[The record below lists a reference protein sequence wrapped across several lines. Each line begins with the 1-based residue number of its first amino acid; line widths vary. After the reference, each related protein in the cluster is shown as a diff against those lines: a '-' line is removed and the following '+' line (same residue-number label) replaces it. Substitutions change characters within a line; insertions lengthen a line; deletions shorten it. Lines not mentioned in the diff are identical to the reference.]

1 MRRRRSMRRKKRRRK
16 RRSKLVGVWVSVRI
30 YGVSYMAAI
39 MSKPTY
45 PKIPLYLSYL

>member
-30 YGVSYMAAI
+30 YGAI
-39 MSKPTY
+39 MSKPTT